1 LSRLFFG
8 RLHYERRQIAQITD
22 FPSKSLKNGL
32 QKLFQIILLT
42 GMPPMRENGDG
53 LVSNLIGP
61 LPDETRR
68 PTFPCK

>member
-1 LSRLFFG
+1 MDAVLG
-8 RLHYERRQIAQITD
+8 YEIPTCRQNRSI
-22 FPSKSLKNGL
+22 FPANSVKTAFQNT
-32 QKLFQIILLT
+32 FQIILLT

-61 LPDETRR
+61 SSDETLR